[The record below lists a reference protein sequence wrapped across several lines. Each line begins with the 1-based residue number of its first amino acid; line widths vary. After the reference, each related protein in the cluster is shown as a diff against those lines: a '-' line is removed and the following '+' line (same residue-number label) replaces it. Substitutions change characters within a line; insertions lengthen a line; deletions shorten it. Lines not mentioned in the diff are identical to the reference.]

1 MTAKELNVAGPGT
14 CTSLPADLQSLEQ
27 VEKLVRELSGREDE
41 LHVLVNN
48 AGATWG
54 EDIESFP
61 VSRVLP
67 AACLH
72 WSLDKYRMQ
81 RSRRSLR

>member
-1 MTAKELNVAGPGT
+1 MTTKDLNAAGPGT

-27 VEKLVRELSGREDE
+27 VDKLVRELSEREDT

-54 EDIESFP
+54 EDIDAFP
-61 VSRVLP
+61 VSRAP
-67 AACLH
+67 
-72 WSLDKYRMQ
+72 
-81 RSRRSLR
+81 